1 MQKDLKSNDREKRN
15 GRVGKNKGE
24 VEMRREREKG
34 MGRRRN
40 RRKRRRMG
48 RNSFK
53 ILTTGEFEGVR
64 K

>member
-34 MGRRRN
+34 MGRRR
-40 RRKRRRMG
+40 KG
-48 RNSFK
+48 DELGDAI
-53 ILTTGEFEGVR
+53 ILS
-64 K
+64 

>member
-1 MQKDLKSNDREKRN
+1 MQKDPKSNDREKRN

-24 VEMRREREKG
+24 VEIRREREKG

-40 RRKRRRMG
+40 RRKRRRMR

-53 ILTTGEFEGVR
+53 IFTTGEFEGVER
-64 K
+64 